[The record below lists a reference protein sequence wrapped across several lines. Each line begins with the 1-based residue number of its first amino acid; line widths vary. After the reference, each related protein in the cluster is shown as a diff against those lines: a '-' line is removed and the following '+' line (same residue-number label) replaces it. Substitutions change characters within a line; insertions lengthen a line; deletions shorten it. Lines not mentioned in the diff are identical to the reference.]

1 MFYFKNWDLS
11 YDGQVLAMQFDN
23 LTRTIS
29 LQGDL
34 PDGWDWVMEV
44 GFAGNHDIIQ
54 LAPVSGGLE
63 ATLTRDNLAFAG
75 WYEMQLRGNQGDLER
90 RTNIIR
96 VHVPRSLSGT
106 GQWPTV
112 PTEFAQIEQ
121 RIADLNAHPSIPG
134 QNGFWLVWDPET
146 QQYKESEYPL
156 PDVSVGPAGKAATI
170 EVAETVTGEPGSAAD
185 VVNIGDENAARLR
198 FTIPR
203 GQAGPVGATPQISV
217 TVETL
222 PSGSKATVEVTGTPE
237 KPEIAL
243 GIPQG
248 AQGERGPQGIQG
260 VQGWSVSAAALDD
273 DGALVLTIRNP
284 ADGSTQTLPP
294 VPIDNSAALQAVVE
308 AITDQGTT
316 QVQRVETAG
325 STAVGEVSTAKDAA
339 LQAVGQAQKTATG
352 AVSSAQSTA
361 VQAVQTAQGSA
372 TDAIG
377 AAQTAA
383 VGAVNDAKTAAMEA
397 VETKGAEEQ
406 EKLNAIVPPPTPE
419 DAGKALVV
427 KEDGTGLV
435 YGDAPSGAGIDDA
448 VIATDS
454 TWSSRMI
461 VDSLAP
467 KFSETGEVVTCN
479 PVAGY
484 PLSIQAQIVPVQEG
498 SGDPSPD
505 NVRPI
510 SGQNAANLFCGSKN
524 LFDISKIEDVTG
536 DYFYLKN
543 NGDGTLS
550 VKTSPGDSGVK
561 TGKTLRDLVGNL
573 PDGNYFLRANTTGR
587 NQIIYLVGIN
597 EVWVFNTVRRL
608 TSADLDSIVTFY
620 ASGPDTEAVVSEI
633 QIEPGDQATPYTP
646 YNPASKTIAI
656 PFGQTI
662 YGGTLDVGTGMLT
675 VTWRSHKFNADDRE
689 TGEWQSTDISIATI
703 FVITSAAALPVQT
716 SDELPNILCTSLKTI
731 SYSDIYNGVNSDAA
745 ISLAKGGT
753 PFQFVIRLPLSLASS
768 ANDIKN
774 WLIDNNVEMV
784 YKLADHIII
793 QLTPQEILALSGV
806 NTIYADTGNV
816 IVSGRADPNAVI
828 QQLAARIAAL
838 ESAAV
843 ANA

>member
-203 GQAGPVGATPQISV
+203 GQTGPVGATPQISV

-222 PSGSKATVEVTGTPE
+222 PAGSKATVEVTGTPE
-237 KPEIAL
+237 APEIHL

-248 AQGERGPQGIQG
+248 AQGERGQQGIQG

-308 AITDQGTT
+308 SITDQGTT

-339 LQAVGQAQKTATG
+339 LQAVDQAQTTAIG
-352 AVSSAQSTA
+352 AVGSAQITA
-361 VQAVQTAQGSA
+361 VQAVQDAQGSA
-372 TDAIG
+372 TTAIG
-377 AAQTAA
+377 TTQTAA
-383 VGAVNDAKTAAMEA
+383 VAA
-397 VETKGAEEQ
+397 VEAKGTAEQ

-419 DAGKALVV
+419 DAGKALVA

-467 KFSETGEVVTCN
+467 KFSETGAVVTCN

-484 PLSIQAQIVPVQEG
+484 PLSIQAKIMPVQEG

-510 SGQNAANLFCGSKN
+510 SGRDGTNLFCGSKN

-536 DYFYLKN
+536 NKEYIRN

-550 VKTSPGDSGVK
+550 VKTSPGDSGIS
-561 TGKTLRDLVGNL
+561 TDKTLRDLIGNL
-573 PDGNYFLRANTTGR
+573 PDGNYFLTANTTGISKMIFLTGV
-587 NQIIYLVGIN
+587 QD
-597 EVWVFNTVRRL
+597 VWLFNRVRSL
-608 TSADLDSIVTFY
+608 TSADLDSIVILS
-620 ASGPDTEAVVSEI
+620 ASGTDTEAVISQI
-633 QIEPGDQATPYTP
+633 QIEPGNQATPYTP
-646 YNPASKTIAI
+646 YNPSSKKITV
-656 PFGQTI
+656 PFGQTV
-662 YGGTLDVGTGMLT
+662 YGGTLDWTTGVLT
-675 VTWRSHKFNADDRE
+675 ITHEKVIFDGSEEWRFGS
-689 TGEWQSTDISIATI
+689 Q
-703 FVITSAAALPVQT
+703 
-716 SDELPNILCTSLKTI
+716 
-731 SYSDIYNGVNSDAA
+731 YNGYYSSKEHKYKDGFLPICN
-745 ISLAKGGT
+745 IAKGEIRNEITGYSIRANYNTFRFQGFADKYPDVDSFKAFLQTQNAEIIAELVT
-753 PFQFVIRLPLSLASS
+753 PITV
-768 ANDIKN
+768 
-774 WLIDNNVEMV
+774 
-784 YKLADHIII
+784 

-806 NTIYADTGNV
+806 NTIYSDTGNV

-828 QQLAARIAAL
+828 QQLADRIAAL

>member
-96 VHVPRSLSGT
+96 VHVPRSLSGDA
-106 GQWPTV
+106 QWPTL
-112 PTEFAQIEQ
+112 PTEFSQAEQ

-203 GQAGPVGATPQISV
+203 GQTGPVGATPQISV

-222 PSGSKATVEVTGTPE
+222 PAGSMATVEVTGTPE
-237 KPEIAL
+237 APEIHL

-248 AQGERGPQGIQG
+248 AQGERGQQGIQG

-284 ADGSTQTLPP
+284 ADGSTQQLPP

-308 AITDQGTT
+308 SITDQGTT

-339 LQAVGQAQKTATG
+339 LQAVGQAQTTATG
-352 AVSSAQSTA
+352 AVSSVQTTA
-361 VQAVQTAQGSA
+361 VQAVQDAQGIA
-372 TDAIG
+372 TEAIG

-383 VGAVNDAKTAAMEA
+383 VAA
-397 VETKGAEEQ
+397 VEAKGTAEQ
-406 EKLNAIVPPPTPE
+406 EKLNAIVPSPTPE

-427 KEDGTGLV
+427 NEDGTGLK
-435 YGDAPSGAGIDDA
+435 YDDLPGGAGIDDA
-448 VIATDS
+448 VIATNS
-454 TWSSRMI
+454 TWSSRMV

-467 KFSETGEVVTCN
+467 AFSETGSVVTCN

-510 SGQNAANLFCGSKN
+510 SGKNSASISICGVNLWDNNLDSDIVEQYPSGNGYLACPIKLKPNTNYVLYIPENNRTTANITFTTQNIQNNSPKDEFYINLSGTDNYIQGYKKFLTGS
-524 LFDISKIEDVTG
+524 
-536 DYFYLKN
+536 
-543 NGDGTLS
+543 NGYAYIN
-550 VKTSPGDSGVK
+550 V
-561 TGKTLRDLVGNL
+561 N
-573 PDGNYFLRANTTGR
+573 ANTFGQYWDR
-587 NQIIYLVGIN
+587 LI
-597 EVWVFNTVRRL
+597 NTVPNVMIYEG
-608 TSADLDSIVTFY
+608 AD
-620 ASGPDTEAVVSEI
+620 EI
-633 QIEPGDQATPYTP
+633 PYEPHHGQ
-646 YNPASKTIAI
+646 TITI

-662 YGGTLDVGTGMLT
+662 YGGTLDVVTGMLT
-675 VTWRSHKFNADDRE
+675 VTQAE
-689 TGEWQSTDISIATI
+689 IA
-703 FVITSAAALPVQT
+703 S
-716 SDELPNILCTSLKTI
+716 
-731 SYSDIYNGVNSDAA
+731 YNGEDLPGGWISDRDMYGPGAA
-745 ISLAKGGT
+745 PTIGAQVVYELAE
-753 PFQFVIRLPLSLASS
+753 PQ
-768 ANDIKN
+768 
-774 WLIDNNVEMV
+774 
-784 YKLADHIII
+784 II

-843 ANA
+843 DNA

>member
-1 MFYFKNWDLS
+1 
-11 YDGQVLAMQFDN
+11 MQLLFSNFTVCPASPAFIGYQYDN
-23 LTRTIS
+23 LTDVLQVLGTIPTGWSWVVMVQSGTNFNIIPLEQAEDGS
-29 LQGDL
+29 LSVTLTAEMIPLTGYYTMQLRATQGDL
-34 PDGWDWVMEV
+34 VKYTNQFQAYV
-44 GFAGNHDIIQ
+44 GA
-54 LAPVSGGLE
+54 
-63 ATLTRDNLAFAG
+63 
-75 WYEMQLRGNQGDLER
+75 
-90 RTNIIR
+90 
-96 VHVPRSLSGT
+96 SLSGDA
-106 GQWPTV
+106 QWPTL
-112 PTEFAQIEQ
+112 PTEFTQIEQ

-222 PSGSKATVEVTGTPE
+222 PLGSKATVEVTGTPE

-248 AQGERGPQGIQG
+248 AQGERGQQGIQG
-260 VQGWSVSAAALDD
+260 VQGWSVSAAALDE

-294 VPIDNSAALQAVVE
+294 VAIDNSAALQAVAE
-308 AITDQGTT
+308 AITAQGTA

-339 LQAVGQAQKTATG
+339 LQAVDKAQTTATG
-352 AVSSAQSTA
+352 AVSSAQGTA
-361 VQAVQTAQGSA
+361 ET
-372 TDAIG
+372 AIG

-383 VGAVNDAKTAAMEA
+383 VEA
-397 VETKGAEEQ
+397 VEAKGAEEQ
-406 EKLNAIVPPPTPE
+406 GKLNAIVPPPTPD
-419 DAGKALVV
+419 DAGKALVAN
-427 KEDGTGLV
+427 EYGTGLA
-435 YGDAPSGAGIDDA
+435 YRDLSGGAGIDDD
-448 VIATDS
+448 VIAKDS

-467 KFSETGEVVTCN
+467 AFSETGSVVTCN
-479 PVAGY
+479 PVANY

-498 SGDPSPD
+498 TGDPSPD

-510 SGQNAANLFCGSKN
+510 SGRDGTNLFCGSKN

-536 DYFYLKN
+536 DNYYLKN

-550 VKTSPGDSGVK
+550 VKTSPGDSGVS
-561 TGKTLRDLVGNL
+561 TRKTLRSLVGDL
-573 PDGNYFLRANTTGR
+573 PDGNYFLTANTTGISKMIFLTGV
-587 NQIIYLVGIN
+587 QDEWL
-597 EVWVFNTVRRL
+597 FNRVRSL
-608 TSADLDSIVTFY
+608 TSADLDSIVILY
-620 ASGPDTEAVVSEI
+620 ASGTDTEAVISQI
-633 QIEPGDQATPYTP
+633 QIEPGNQATPYTP
-646 YNPASKTIAI
+646 YNPSSKKITV
-656 PFGQTI
+656 PFGQTV
-662 YGGTLDVGTGMLT
+662 YGGTLDWTTGVLT
-675 VTWRSHKFNADDRE
+675 ITHETVIFDGSEEWRFGS
-689 TGEWQSTDISIATI
+689 Q
-703 FVITSAAALPVQT
+703 
-716 SDELPNILCTSLKTI
+716 
-731 SYSDIYNGVNSDAA
+731 YNGYYSSKEHKYKDGFLPICN
-745 ISLAKGGT
+745 IAKGEIRNEITGYSIRANYNTFRFQGFADKYPDVDSFKAFLQTQNAEIIAELVT
-753 PFQFVIRLPLSLASS
+753 PITV
-768 ANDIKN
+768 
-774 WLIDNNVEMV
+774 
-784 YKLADHIII
+784 

-806 NTIYADTGNV
+806 NTIYSDTGNV

-828 QQLAARIAAL
+828 QQLADRIAAL

>member
-29 LQGDL
+29 LQGAL

-75 WYEMQLRGNQGDLER
+75 WYEMQMRGNQGELER

-112 PTEFAQIEQ
+112 PTEFTQIEQ

-134 QNGFWLVWDPET
+134 QNGFWLVWDPVT
-146 QQYKESEYPL
+146 KQYKESEYPL

-185 VVNIGDENAARLR
+185 VKNLGDENAARLR

-222 PSGSKATVEVTGTPE
+222 PPGSKATVEVTGTPE
-237 KPEIAL
+237 NPEIAL

-248 AQGERGPQGIQG
+248 AQGERGQQGIQG
-260 VQGWSVSAAALDD
+260 VQGWSVSGAALDE

-294 VPIDNSAALQAVVE
+294 VAIDNSAALQAVAE
-308 AITDQGTT
+308 AITAQGTA

-339 LQAVGQAQKTATG
+339 LQAVDKAQTTATG
-352 AVSSAQSTA
+352 AVSSAQGTA
-361 VQAVQTAQGSA
+361 ET
-372 TDAIG
+372 AIG

-383 VGAVNDAKTAAMEA
+383 VEA
-397 VETKGAEEQ
+397 VEAKGAEEQ
-406 EKLNAIVPPPTPE
+406 GKLNAIVPPPTPD
-419 DAGKALVV
+419 DAGKALVAN
-427 KEDGTGLV
+427 EYGTGLA
-435 YGDAPSGAGIDDA
+435 YRDLSGGAGIDDD
-448 VIATDS
+448 VIAVDS
-454 TWSSRMI
+454 TWSSRMV

-467 KFSETGEVVTCN
+467 AFSETGSVVTCN
-479 PVAGY
+479 PVANY

-498 SGDPSPD
+498 SGDPSPE

-510 SGQNAANLFCGSKN
+510 SGWDAANLWVGGKN
-524 LFDISKIEDVTG
+524 LV
-536 DYFYLKN
+536 DYSSFQKTSGGSNFENN
-543 NGDGTLS
+543 NGVISVSQSTSGMYISANVHLPNLQTLSGETITITAKAMASGSNSVSIRLQWGNKSGTLKGS
-550 VKTSPGDSGVK
+550 FLIAESSAVEYETLSL
-561 TGKTLRDLVGNL
+561 TGKI
-573 PDGNYFLRANTTGR
+573 PDKPVEYGSEYNYL
-587 NQIIYLVGIN
+587 YLCLYSNGG
-597 EVWVFNTVRRL
+597 NTVP
-608 TSADLDSIVTFY
+608 
-620 ASGPDTEAVVSEI
+620 SGSYLCQYKDI
-633 QIEPGDQATPYTP
+633 QIEYGSTATPYEP
-646 YNPASKTIAI
+646 YRSKTITL
-656 PFGQTI
+656 PFGQI
-662 YGGTLDVGTGMLT
+662 VYGGELDWTTGVLT
-675 VTWRSHKFNADDRE
+675 VTWKEADLNDPHFYPTGGNGIRFNNALDGKYSV
-689 TGEWQSTDISIATI
+689 GEGLCNCGKIGTNFT
-703 FVITSAAALPVQT
+703 TSGTVLIGASPA
-716 SDELPNILCTSLKTI
+716 
-731 SYSDIYNGVNSDAA
+731 VNSVYFIGLLDLLGLSSVEEYIQWAQTNK
-745 ISLAKGGT
+745 ITIIYKT
-753 PFQFVIRLPLSLASS
+753 QNPFTV
-768 ANDIKN
+768 
-774 WLIDNNVEMV
+774 
-784 YKLADHIII
+784 
-793 QLTPQEILALSGV
+793 QLTPQEILALSGT
-806 NTIYADTGNV
+806 NTIYTDTGDTT
-816 IVSGRADPNAVI
+816 VSGRADPNAVI
-828 QQLAARIAAL
+828 KQLADRIAAL

>member
-54 LAPVSGGLE
+54 LAPGSGGLE

-112 PTEFAQIEQ
+112 PTEFTQIEQ

-134 QNGFWLVWDPET
+134 QNGFWLVWDPVT

-185 VVNIGDENAARLR
+185 VQNIGNENAARLR

-203 GQAGPVGATPQISV
+203 GQTGPVGATPQISV

-222 PSGSKATVEVTGTPE
+222 PPGSTATVEVTGTPE
-237 KPEIAL
+237 APEIHL

-248 AQGERGPQGIQG
+248 AQGERGQQGIQG
-260 VQGWSVSAAALDD
+260 VQGWSVSAAALDE

-294 VPIDNSAALQAVVE
+294 VPIDNSAALQAVAA
-308 AITDQGTT
+308 AITAQGTT
-316 QVQRVETAG
+316 QVQRVGTAG

-339 LQAVGQAQKTATG
+339 LQAVDQAQTTAIG
-352 AVSSAQSTA
+352 AVGSAQITA
-361 VQAVQTAQGSA
+361 VQAVQTAQGA
-372 TDAIG
+372 AETAIG
-377 AAQTAA
+377 TTQTAA
-383 VGAVNDAKTAAMEA
+383 VAA
-397 VETKGAEEQ
+397 VEAKGTAEQ
-406 EKLNAIVPPPTPE
+406 EKLNAIVPSPTPE

-427 KEDGTGLV
+427 NEDGTGLN
-435 YGDAPSGAGIDDA
+435 YDDLPGGAGIDDA
-448 VIATDS
+448 VIATNS
-454 TWSSRMI
+454 TWSSRMV

-467 KFSETGEVVTCN
+467 AFSETGSVVTCN
-479 PVAGY
+479 PVANY

-498 SGDPSPD
+498 TGDPSPD

-510 SGQNAANLFCGSKN
+510 SGRDGTNLFCGSKN

-536 DYFYLKN
+536 NNYYLKN

-550 VKTSPGDSGVK
+550 VKTAPGDSGVS
-561 TGKTLRDLVGNL
+561 TSKTLRSLVGDL
-573 PDGNYFLRANTTGR
+573 PDGNYFLTANTTGKTKLIFLSGV
-587 NQIIYLVGIN
+587 Q
-597 EVWVFNTVRRL
+597 EPWKFNGARSL
-608 TSADLDSIVTFY
+608 TSADLDSIVIFY
-620 ASGPDTEAVVSEI
+620 ASGVNTEAVISGI
-633 QIEPGDQATPYTP
+633 QIEPGNQATPYTP
-646 YNPASKTIAI
+646 YNPASKTITI

-662 YGGTLDVGTGMLT
+662 YGGTLDVVTGMLT
-675 VTWRSHKFNADDRE
+675 VTQAE
-689 TGEWQSTDISIATI
+689 IA
-703 FVITSAAALPVQT
+703 S
-716 SDELPNILCTSLKTI
+716 
-731 SYSDIYNGVNSDAA
+731 YNGGDLPGGWISDRDMYGPGAA
-745 ISLAKGGT
+745 PTIGAQVVYELAE
-753 PFQFVIRLPLSLASS
+753 PQ
-768 ANDIKN
+768 
-774 WLIDNNVEMV
+774 
-784 YKLADHIII
+784 II

-806 NTIYADTGNV
+806 NTIYADTGDV
-816 IVSGRADPNAVI
+816 TVAGRADPNAVI
-828 QQLAARIAAL
+828 KQLAARIAAL

>member
-54 LAPVSGGLE
+54 LAPGSGGLE

-112 PTEFAQIEQ
+112 PTEFTQIEQ

-134 QNGFWLVWDPET
+134 QNGFWLVWDPVT

-185 VVNIGDENAARLR
+185 VQNIGNENAARLR

-203 GQAGPVGATPQISV
+203 GQTGPVGATPQISV

-222 PSGSKATVEVTGTPE
+222 PPGSTATVEVTGTPE
-237 KPEIAL
+237 APEIHL

-248 AQGERGPQGIQG
+248 AQGERGQQGIQG
-260 VQGWSVSAAALDD
+260 VQGWSVSAAALDE

-294 VPIDNSAALQAVVE
+294 VPIDNSAALQAVAA
-308 AITDQGTT
+308 AITAQGTT
-316 QVQRVETAG
+316 QVQRVGTAG

-339 LQAVGQAQKTATG
+339 LQAVDQAQTTAIG
-352 AVSSAQSTA
+352 AVGSAQITA
-361 VQAVQTAQGSA
+361 VQAVQTAQGA
-372 TDAIG
+372 AETAIG
-377 AAQTAA
+377 TTQTAA
-383 VGAVNDAKTAAMEA
+383 VAA
-397 VETKGAEEQ
+397 VEAKGTAEQ
-406 EKLNAIVPPPTPE
+406 EKLNAIVPSPTPE

-427 KEDGTGLV
+427 NEDGTGLN
-435 YGDAPSGAGIDDA
+435 YDDLPGGAGIDDA
-448 VIATDS
+448 VIATNS
-454 TWSSRMI
+454 TWSSRMV

-467 KFSETGEVVTCN
+467 AFSETGSVVTCN
-479 PVAGY
+479 PVANY

-498 SGDPSPD
+498 TGDPSPD

-510 SGQNAANLFCGSKN
+510 SGRDGTNLFCGSKN

-536 DYFYLKN
+536 NNYYLKN

-550 VKTSPGDSGVK
+550 VKTAPGDSGVS
-561 TGKTLRDLVGNL
+561 TSKTLRSLVGDL
-573 PDGNYFLRANTTGR
+573 PDGNYFLTANTTGKTKLIFLSGV
-587 NQIIYLVGIN
+587 Q
-597 EVWVFNTVRRL
+597 EPWKFNGARSL
-608 TSADLDSIVTFY
+608 TSAYLDSIVIFY
-620 ASGPDTEAVVSEI
+620 ASGVNTEAVISGI
-633 QIEPGDQATPYTP
+633 QIEPGNQATPYTP
-646 YNPASKTIAI
+646 YNPASKTITI

-662 YGGTLDVGTGMLT
+662 YGGTLDVVTGMLT
-675 VTWRSHKFNADDRE
+675 VTQAE
-689 TGEWQSTDISIATI
+689 IA
-703 FVITSAAALPVQT
+703 S
-716 SDELPNILCTSLKTI
+716 
-731 SYSDIYNGVNSDAA
+731 YNGGDLPGGWISDRDMYGPGAA
-745 ISLAKGGT
+745 PTIGAQVVYELAE
-753 PFQFVIRLPLSLASS
+753 PQ
-768 ANDIKN
+768 
-774 WLIDNNVEMV
+774 
-784 YKLADHIII
+784 II

-806 NTIYADTGNV
+806 NTIYADTGDV
-816 IVSGRADPNAVI
+816 TVAGRADPNAVI
-828 QQLAARIAAL
+828 KQLAARIAAL

>member
-29 LQGDL
+29 LQGAL

-75 WYEMQLRGNQGDLER
+75 WYEMQMRGNQGELER

-112 PTEFAQIEQ
+112 PTEFTQIEQ

-134 QNGFWLVWDPET
+134 QNGFWLVWDPVT
-146 QQYKESEYPL
+146 KQYKESEYPL

-185 VVNIGDENAARLR
+185 VKNLGDENAARLR

-222 PSGSKATVEVTGTPE
+222 PPGSKATVEVTGTPE
-237 KPEIAL
+237 NPEIAL

-248 AQGERGPQGIQG
+248 AQGERGQQGIQG
-260 VQGWSVSAAALDD
+260 VQGWSVSGAALDE

-294 VPIDNSAALQAVVE
+294 VAIDNSAALQAVAE
-308 AITDQGTT
+308 AITAQGTA

-339 LQAVGQAQKTATG
+339 LQAVDKAQTTATG
-352 AVSSAQSTA
+352 AVSSAQGTA
-361 VQAVQTAQGSA
+361 ET
-372 TDAIG
+372 AIG

-383 VGAVNDAKTAAMEA
+383 VEA
-397 VETKGAEEQ
+397 VEAKGAEEQ
-406 EKLNAIVPPPTPE
+406 GKLNAIVPPPTPD
-419 DAGKALVV
+419 DAGKALVAN
-427 KEDGTGLV
+427 EYGTGLA
-435 YGDAPSGAGIDDA
+435 YRDLSGGAGIDDD
-448 VIATDS
+448 VIAVDS
-454 TWSSRMI
+454 TWSSRMV

-467 KFSETGEVVTCN
+467 AFSETGSVVTCN
-479 PVAGY
+479 PVANY

-498 SGDPSPD
+498 TGDPSPD
-505 NVRPI
+505 NVRAI
-510 SGQNAANLFCGSKN
+510 SGRDGTNLFCGSKN

-536 DYFYLKN
+536 NNYYLKN

-550 VKTSPGDSGVK
+550 VKTEPGNSGVI
-561 TGKTLRDLVGNL
+561 TRKTLRSLVGDL
-573 PDGNYFLRANTTGR
+573 PDGNYFLTANTTGTDKLIFLLGV
-587 NQIIYLVGIN
+587 Q
-597 EVWVFNTVRRL
+597 EPWMFNKVRSL

-620 ASGPDTEAVVSEI
+620 ASGVNTEAVISGI
-633 QIEPGDQATPYTP
+633 QIEPGNQATPYTP
-646 YNPASKTIAI
+646 YNPSSKTITI
-656 PFGQTI
+656 PFGQAV
-662 YGGTLDVGTGMLT
+662 YGGTLDVSTGTLS
-675 VTWRSHKFNADDRE
+675 VTWGSHAFNAAD
-689 TGEWQSTDISIATI
+689 SIGAVIPSNGTSMAVTM
-703 FVITSAAALPVQT
+703 VITSGGVVPTQT
-716 SDELPNILCTSLKTI
+716 TTDIPAILCASLKTV
-731 SYSDIYNGVNSDAA
+731 SYGDIYSATTSDTA
-745 ISLAKGGT
+745 ISCAIGASNNRNII
-753 PFQFVIRLPLSLASS
+753 VRLPLSVASS
-768 ANDIKN
+768 SNDIKN
-774 WLIDNNVEMV
+774 WLIDNEVIII
-784 YKLADHIII
+784 YRLADPTIKIN
-793 QLTPQEILALSGV
+793 LTPQEILALSDV
-806 NTIYADTGNV
+806 NTIYADTGDV
-816 IVSGRADPNAVI
+816 TVSGRADPNAVI